1 MGCSAWCKRNC
12 HTICGLRIRKF
23 ILVCLAAVFFTAAW
37 MLQLDLELSLPD
49 YMYLHP
55 LFRAPISIGTASF
68 LLMNMFGK
76 PDTGESHDAHATPP
90 ATKKKRRICTPML
103 RIFCMLAGF
112 VLAICAVSCA
122 IFLWVTHFL
131 LKPWLCQ
138 WPGYYMLAQALFIF
152 TSNIIMKFGTR
163 EKKTVDKNVG
173 GEEWDYHNFCFTY
186 IYPTFLVYCCKK
198 FWKCANIP
206 P

>member
-1 MGCSAWCKRNC
+1 MGCSAWCKKHC

-23 ILVCLAAVFFTAAW
+23 ILVCLAAVLFTVAW

-55 LFRAPISIGTASF
+55 LFRAPIGIGTASF
-68 LLMNMFGK
+68 VLMNMVGSLGRSNSTA
-76 PDTGESHDAHATPP
+76 DESHDATSPV
-90 ATKKKRRICTPML
+90 TKKKRRICTPML
-103 RIFCMLAGF
+103 RIFCLLSGF
-112 VLAICAVSCA
+112 VLAICSVSCA

-138 WPGYYMLAQALFIF
+138 WPGYYMLAQALVIFI
-152 TSNIIMKFGTR
+152 SNIIMKFGTK

-173 GEEWDYHNFCFTY
+173 GEE
-186 IYPTFLVYCCKK
+186 
-198 FWKCANIP
+198 
-206 P
+206 